1 MTYGWRK
8 YEELDGTMRSV
19 IAPLY
24 DNIQTLL
31 ALVDADSAAF
41 ESFQVYIQ
49 VTFQSCS

>member
-8 YEELDGTMRSV
+8 YEELDGMMRSA

-24 DNIQTLL
+24 SNTQALL

-41 ESFQVYIQ
+41 ESFQVYIST
-49 VTFQSCS
+49 TF